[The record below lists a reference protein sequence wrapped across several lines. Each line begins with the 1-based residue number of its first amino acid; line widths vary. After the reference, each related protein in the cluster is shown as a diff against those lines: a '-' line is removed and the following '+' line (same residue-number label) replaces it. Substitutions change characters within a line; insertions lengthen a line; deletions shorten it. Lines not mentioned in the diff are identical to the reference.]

1 MTFDCKD
8 LERALAVPELMPD
21 AREHAKVCDACRRE
35 LWLWSEMSA
44 VAPGLREEWETPELW
59 PKIRETLA
67 AQQKGG
73 QPHGF
78 GGRLGARL
86 GWRGDWRMLAGIAAA
101 LAIAVSVFV
110 VMYSRPAAAPAAAQD
125 SDFLTEQT
133 LKEVEQTEAAYRVS
147 IDKLSRLAQPKL
159 NASENPAAVAA
170 REKLMVLDSE
180 IANVRS
186 TVSHN
191 KFNAQL
197 QADLAVLYR
206 DKQDTLKEILQ
217 TCAIISCSA

>member
-8 LERALAVPELMPD
+8 LERALAVPELLPD

-59 PKIRETLA
+59 PKIRQTLA
-67 AQQKGG
+67 AQQKAAK
-73 QPHGF
+73 PHGF
-78 GGRLGARL
+78 NRRF
-86 GWRGDWRMLAGIAAA
+86 DWRMMAGIAAV
-101 LAIAVSVFV
+101 LAIAVSVFLV
-110 VMYSRPAAAPAAAQD
+110 RYSRPALVPAAPQD

-133 LKEVEQTEAAYRVS
+133 LKEVEQTEAAYRAS

-159 NASENPAAVAA
+159 NASENPVAIA
-170 REKLMVLDSE
+170 DREKLLVLDSE
-180 IANVRS
+180 IDNMRS

-191 KFNAQL
+191 RFNAQL

-217 TCAIISCSA
+217 RAQ

>member
-21 AREHAKVCDACRRE
+21 VREHAKVCDACRRE

-59 PKIRETLA
+59 PKIRQTLV
-67 AQQKGG
+67 AQQKASKRRG
-73 QPHGF
+73 
-78 GGRLGARL
+78 LD
-86 GWRGDWRMLAGIAAA
+86 WRGLDWRMMAGLAAA
-101 LAIAVSVFV
+101 LAIAVSVFLV
-110 VMYSRPAAAPAAAQD
+110 KYSQPVPVPAAPQD

-133 LKEVEQTEAAYRVS
+133 LKEVEKTEAAYRAS

-159 NASENPAAVAA
+159 SASENPVAIAA
-170 REKLMVLDSE
+170 REKLLVLDSE
-180 IANVRS
+180 ITNVRS
-186 TVSHN
+186 TVARN
-191 KFNAQL
+191 RFNAQL
-197 QADLAVLYR
+197 QAELAVLYR

-217 TCAIISCSA
+217 RAQ